1 MDGGQKPDPQ
11 TENDLDDDIIDLTEV
26 VPESGDDDVIELTHV
41 MEQPDQAPS
50 AIDQADE
57 AAIPLTN
64 TMIVEEPA
72 TVAPEAD
79 DSSPEDIAPI
89 IDLTETVA
97 PEAELPAAD
106 LAVPLEAEAAK
117 TKTAPIPVEEADAAP
132 PISEA
137 QVEAALER
145 VIKKIY
151 GEKIERLLVE
161 TIQRT
166 IGQEIERI
174 KADIIGDDKLRHD

>member
-11 TENDLDDDIIDLTEV
+11 TENDLDDDIINLTEV

-64 TMIVEEPA
+64 TMVVEEPA
-72 TVAPEAD
+72 AKAPEAP
-79 DSSPEDIAPI
+79 SPEESEPI
-89 IDLTETVA
+89 IDLTEAVA

-106 LAVPLEAEAAK
+106 LAIPLEAAE
-117 TKTAPIPVEEADAAP
+117 TGTAQSPSRKPAP
-132 PISEA
+132 
-137 QVEAALER
+137 
-145 VIKKIY
+145 
-151 GEKIERLLVE
+151 
-161 TIQRT
+161 
-166 IGQEIERI
+166 
-174 KADIIGDDKLRHD
+174 RHRSARRRWKRPWSG

>member
-11 TENDLDDDIIDLTEV
+11 TENDLDDDIINLTEV

-64 TMIVEEPA
+64 TMVVEEPA
-72 TVAPEAD
+72 AKAPEAP
-79 DSSPEDIAPI
+79 SPEESEPI
-89 IDLTETVA
+89 IDLTEAVA

-106 LAVPLEAEAAK
+106 LAIPLEAAE
-117 TKTAPIPVEEADAAP
+117 TGTAPIPVEEAGAAP

-166 IGQEIERI
+166 IGQEIEKI
-174 KADIIGDDKLRHD
+174 KADIIGDDKLRQD